1 MNKSRASRDGKKR
14 KDSHVLHTKYY
25 LIFVM
30 GSALADYSFYGIFQ
44 NYISKLYF
52 ESSLPSTMTNQHL
65 KLVVLV
71 WLVVE
76 STLWIL
82 FYMLLRILIEKRR
95 STFNEA
101 EYFTILPVVLFT
113 QIVLLPEYSTD
124 SQ

>member
-1 MNKSRASRDGKKR
+1 
-14 KDSHVLHTKYY
+14 
-25 LIFVM
+25 
-30 GSALADYSFYGIFQ
+30 
-44 NYISKLYF
+44 
-52 ESSLPSTMTNQHL
+52 MTNQHL

-113 QIVLLPEYSTD
+113 QIVLFAGIFN
-124 SQ
+124 